1 MHRKTGAGDAVGR
14 GRWIGG
20 RSFEKSS
27 HILVESP
34 GKMAFLSVIQTDLSG
49 APIFHRRYDWMYSS
63 HYVFGV
69 AVDHISVCLKLEIAS
84 GVFPDWRG
92 VSCWRR
98 SCPYQ
103 P

>member
-49 APIFHRRYDWMYSS
+49 APIFQN
-63 HYVFGV
+63 
-69 AVDHISVCLKLEIAS
+69 AL
-84 GVFPDWRG
+84 
-92 VSCWRR
+92 
-98 SCPYQ
+98 
-103 P
+103 